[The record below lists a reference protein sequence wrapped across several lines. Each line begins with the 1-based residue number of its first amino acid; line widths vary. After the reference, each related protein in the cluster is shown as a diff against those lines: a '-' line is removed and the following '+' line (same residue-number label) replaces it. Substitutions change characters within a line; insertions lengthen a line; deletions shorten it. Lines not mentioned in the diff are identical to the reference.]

1 MRRWLLPLLAAAAG
15 LMPLPASALVPYV
28 YVPTSK
34 ELTQAGLGIAGAAAG
49 LLQMGQAEEARRLAE
64 LAVQVL
70 PSDPRAWLVLAEAQ
84 LRSDKPD
91 AAAAALSR
99 AKQLNPSNPGVWFA
113 EGALNLRKG
122 KAEEAQRLIREGL
135 RLDGNNPAAYFDLG
149 NAQIQLGDLAT
160 ALGSFEKA
168 SGLRRNFWE
177 AVNNQA
183 IVLYELGQTNEAVNR
198 WRKALELS
206 PGAAEPTLA
215 LATALYTQ
223 GRTSAETVGMAVQ
236 ALAKEPDYALDKYQ
250 KDQLWGERLRR
261 DTQAMFRDERL
272 RTAVDR
278 AQGLAGSGGD

>member
-28 YVPTSK
+28 YVPSSK
-34 ELTQAGLGIAGAAAG
+34 ELTEAGLGIAGAAAG

-183 IVLYELGQTNEAVNR
+183 IVLYELGQSNEAVNR

>member
-183 IVLYELGQTNEAVNR
+183 IVLYELGQSNEAVNR

>member
-28 YVPTSK
+28 YVPSSK
-34 ELTQAGLGIAGAAAG
+34 ELTEAGLGIAGAAAG

-135 RLDGNNPAAYFDLG
+135 RLDGNNAAAYFDLG

-183 IVLYELGQTNEAVNR
+183 IVLYELGQSNEAVNR

>member
-28 YVPTSK
+28 YVPSSK
-34 ELTQAGLGIAGAAAG
+34 ELTEAGLGIAGAAAG

-122 KAEEAQRLIREGL
+122 RAEEAQRLIREGL
-135 RLDGNNPAAYFDLG
+135 RLDGNNAAAYFDLG

-183 IVLYELGQTNEAVNR
+183 IVLYELGQSNEAVNR

>member
-28 YVPTSK
+28 YVPSSK
-34 ELTQAGLGIAGAAAG
+34 ELTEAGLGIAGAAAG

-122 KAEEAQRLIREGL
+122 RAEEAQRLIREGL
-135 RLDGNNPAAYFDLG
+135 RLDGNNAAAYFDLG

-183 IVLYELGQTNEAVNR
+183 IVLYELGQSNEAVNR
-198 WRKALELS
+198 CDTNRDGKITEQEARIF
-206 PGAAEPTLA
+206 AD
-215 LATALYTQ
+215 
-223 GRTSAETVGMAVQ
+223 TV
-236 ALAKEPDYALDKYQ
+236 K
-250 KDQLWGERLRR
+250 
-261 DTQAMFRDERL
+261 
-272 RTAVDR
+272 
-278 AQGLAGSGGD
+278 

>member
-91 AAAAALSR
+91 ATAAALSR

>member
-28 YVPTSK
+28 YVPSVK
-34 ELTQAGLGIAGAAAG
+34 ELNEAGLGIAGAAAG

-70 PSDPRAWLVLAEAQ
+70 PNDPRAWLVLAEAQ
-84 LRSDKPD
+84 LRSDKAD
-91 AAAAALSR
+91 AAAVALGR

-135 RLDGNNPAAYFDLG
+135 RLDGNNAAAYFDLG

-177 AVNNQA
+177 AVNNQG
-183 IVLYELGQTNEAVNR
+183 IVLYELGQNNEAVAR

-215 LATALYTQ
+215 LAAALYTQ
-223 GRTSAETVGMAVQ
+223 GRTTAETVGLAVQ

-261 DTQAMFRDERL
+261 DTQVMFRDERL

>member
-28 YVPTSK
+28 YVPSSK
-34 ELTQAGLGIAGAAAG
+34 ELTEAGLGIAGAAAG

-91 AAAAALSR
+91 ATAAALSR

-183 IVLYELGQTNEAVNR
+183 IVLYELGQSNEAVNR

>member
-1 MRRWLLPLLAAAAG
+1 MRRWLLPLLAATAG

-28 YVPTSK
+28 YVPSSK
-34 ELTQAGLGIAGAAAG
+34 ELTEAGLGIAGAAAG

-122 KAEEAQRLIREGL
+122 RAEEAQRLIREGL
-135 RLDGNNPAAYFDLG
+135 RLDGNNAAAYFDLG

-183 IVLYELGQTNEAVNR
+183 IVLYELGQSNEAVNR

-278 AQGLAGSGGD
+278 AHGLAGSGGD